1 MKEPFVPAAE
11 VFRANQLE
19 SLHFAAAAVVDCEG
33 QIIAQ
38 LGSADLVAYSRSS
51 LKPFQALPTVMRGFP
66 DRFGLDNHHLALI
79 CASHSGEERHVK
91 AAREILV
98 AIDAKEEHLQCG
110 VHVPLFYRDNEEPI
124 PARKAFSPI
133 FNNCSG
139 KHSGMLA
146 LSRILGLPLENYLDV
161 QSPLQRLIR
170 AQVAQALG
178 VESNDMTYG
187 IDGCSVPNYAVALRS
202 LAYGY
207 ARLAASAGP
216 KPRTDDEC
224 HDACNRIVSA
234 MRTHPEMVSGEGRF
248 DLALARATN
257 GRVFSKAGGEA
268 VECVG
273 IPERGWGIAVK
284 IADGTA
290 RAVAPVVIGIL
301 KQLDLL
307 SPSEL
312 SALDKL
318 AHPVLTNHRGI
329 EIGKIRMIGELKRC
343 GA

>member
-1 MKEPFVPAAE
+1 L
-11 VFRANQLE
+11 RGNQVE
-19 SLHFAAAAVVDCEG
+19 SVHFAAAAVVDQDG
-33 QIIAQ
+33 QLIAH
-38 LGSADLVAYSRSS
+38 LGSADLVTYSRSS

-66 DRFGLDNHHLALI
+66 DRFGLAEHHLALI
-79 CASHSGEERHVK
+79 CASHSGEDRHVR
-91 AAREILV
+91 AAREILA
-98 AIDAKEEHLQCG
+98 AIDAKEDNLQCG
-110 VHVPLFYRDNEEPI
+110 VHVPLFHRDNEDPI
-124 PARKAFSPI
+124 PARKSFSPI

-146 LSRILGLPLENYLDV
+146 LSRILGLPFEGYLDV

-170 AQVAQALG
+170 AQVALTLG
-178 VESNDMTYG
+178 VDPGDMIYG
-187 IDGCSVPNYAVALRS
+187 IDGCSVPNYAVPLRA

-207 ARLAASAGP
+207 ARLAASVGP

-224 HDACNRIVSA
+224 HDACKRIAGA

-248 DLALARATN
+248 DLALAQGTK

-268 VECVG
+268 VECLG

-307 SPSEL
+307 SRDEC
-312 SALDKL
+312 ATL
-318 AHPVLTNHRGI
+318 AKHAEPVLTNHRGI
-329 EIGKIRMIGELKRC
+329 EIGKIRMVGELKKTR
-343 GA
+343 

>member
-1 MKEPFVPAAE
+1 MMELFAPAAE
-11 VFRANQLE
+11 VLRGNQVE
-19 SLHFAAAAVVDCEG
+19 SLHFAAAAVVDREG
-33 QIIAQ
+33 QLVAR
-38 LGSADLVAYSRSS
+38 LGSADLVTYSRSS
-51 LKPFQALPTVMRGFP
+51 LKPFQTLPTVMRGFP
-66 DRFGLDNHHLALI
+66 GRFGLDDHHLALI
-79 CASHSGEERHVK
+79 CASHSGEERHVQ
-91 AAREILV
+91 AAREILA
-98 AIDAKEEHLQCG
+98 AIDAKEDHLQCG
-110 VHVPLFYRDNEEPI
+110 VHVPLFYRDNEEPV
-124 PARKAFSPI
+124 PARKSFSPI

-170 AQVAQALG
+170 AQVAQTLG
-178 VESNDMTYG
+178 VQPNDMTYG
-187 IDGCSVPNYAVALRS
+187 IDGCSVPNYAVPLRA

-224 HDACNRIVSA
+224 HDACKRIVGA
-234 MRTHPEMVSGEGRF
+234 MRSHPEMVSGEGRF
-248 DLALARATN
+248 DLALAQATN

-284 IADGTA
+284 IADGNA
-290 RAVAPVVIGIL
+290 RAVAPVVVGIL

-307 SPSEL
+307 SRDECA
-312 SALDKL
+312 AL
-318 AHPVLTNHRGI
+318 ANQATPVLINHRGI
-329 EIGKIRMIGELKRC
+329 EIGTIRMVGELLRDV
-343 GA
+343 